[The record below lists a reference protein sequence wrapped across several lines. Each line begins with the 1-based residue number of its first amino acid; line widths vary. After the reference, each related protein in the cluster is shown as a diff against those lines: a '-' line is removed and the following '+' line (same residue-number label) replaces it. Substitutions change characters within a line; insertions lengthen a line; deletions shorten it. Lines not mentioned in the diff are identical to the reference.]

1 MADRISPD
9 KEKSILLLLEKGYTH
24 VQIADIVGVH
34 KYTVANVAIRNKVPQ
49 KLRTTKI
56 GDDVRLWLLENWHF
70 TMPVKIIKK
79 KKHTQFRTPY
89 NYPKMW
95 RD

>member
-9 KEKSILLLLEKGYTH
+9 TERNILLLLEKGYTH
-24 VQIADIVGVH
+24 LEIADLAGVNRN
-34 KYTVANVAIRNKVPQ
+34 TVSAVAIRNKTPQ
-49 KLRTTKI
+49 KLRISTI
-56 GDDVRLWLLENWHF
+56 RADVRLWLLKNWHF
-70 TMPVKIIKK
+70 EKTVKVIKK